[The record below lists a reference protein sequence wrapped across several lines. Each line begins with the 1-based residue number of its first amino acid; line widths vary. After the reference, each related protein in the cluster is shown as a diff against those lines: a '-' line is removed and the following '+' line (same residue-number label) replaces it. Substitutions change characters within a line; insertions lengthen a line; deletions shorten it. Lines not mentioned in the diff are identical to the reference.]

1 MLNKFKV
8 EVMLKAVD
16 LISQSIDELEA
27 QCDDYQKSL
36 FRLVNEAKQTKKAEK
51 PHLIREKRK
60 DIARLRT
67 TIRQKQLEKQSNVA

>member
-1 MLNKFKV
+1 
-8 EVMLKAVD
+8 MLKAID
-16 LISQSIDELEA
+16 LKTQSIDELEA
-27 QCDDYQKSL
+27 TCDDCQKSL

-67 TIRQKQLEKQSNVA
+67 VIRQKQLAKQ